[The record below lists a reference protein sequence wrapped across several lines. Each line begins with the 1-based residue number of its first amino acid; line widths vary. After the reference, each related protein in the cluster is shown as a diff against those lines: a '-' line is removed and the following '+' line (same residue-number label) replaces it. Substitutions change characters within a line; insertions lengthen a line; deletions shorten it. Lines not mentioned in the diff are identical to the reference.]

1 MYKYNNMNTSAVFKN
16 LPIDI
21 KEKIID
27 EFLID
32 ELEVRFNKNTMIH
45 HLQLIHQDA
54 ETELED
60 NIIDYPDTFDNNDII
75 IFMKDFL
82 YYSDIFDYEYGYGG
96 GDNNWIWNF
105 GEIIKDNNNYLIK
118 RDGNKFKK
126 QYYKVLGK

>member
-1 MYKYNNMNTSAVFKN
+1 MNTSSVFKN

-21 KEKIID
+21 KEKIT
-27 EFLID
+27 EHLID

-45 HLQLIHQDA
+45 HLQLIHQQA
-54 ETELED
+54 ENELED
-60 NIIDYPDTFDNNDII
+60 HIIDYPDTFDNNDII

-82 YYSDIFDYEYGYGG
+82 YYSDTMECEYGGLTLDI
-96 GDNNWIWNF
+96 DNNWIWNF